1 MPPSRTGPKSQSDA
15 GPGSQHSLNDP
26 QRLVFI
32 DETGA
37 STKMAQLRGHALQG
51 ERCRA
56 AVSHGHW
63 KTTTF
68 TGALRLD
75 GITAPMVLDDPMNR
89 VAFQAYIEQV
99 LVPRLRRG
107 DAVITNNLPAHKGAE
122 VRRAIEAAGAAC
134 HLTHPTST
142 RSRPPFPSSRRSC
155 GKRPHA
161 SSTTY
166 GMSFATRDCANYFTT
181 AGYESD

>member
-37 STKMAQLRGHALQG
+37 STKMAQMRGHALQG

-89 VAFQAYIEQV
+89 VAFQAYIEQGSC
-99 LVPRLRRG
+99 PG
-107 DAVITNNLPAHKGAE
+107 Y
-122 VRRAIEAAGAAC
+122 AGV
-134 HLTHPTST
+134 T
-142 RSRPPFPSSRRSC
+142 PSSRTTCPPTKVRRCAEPSRQPE
-155 GKRPHA
+155 RP
-161 SSTTY
+161 
-166 GMSFATRDCANYFTT
+166 ATLLTRLQPDRDRLSQAQGVP
-181 AGYESD
+181 AESGRTHHRRPMGCHSRRGIARITSPQLDMR